1 MISEND
7 IEKNGYCVY
16 SVSIVRALYAVL
28 VQCLTKYYWLCLY
41 LIDIF
46 LGPVA
51 RQPKTGLVLLA
62 HDIVVVAIRCCSS
75 SMCTQ
80 LVAQLCFC
88 NGTIRCGIVR
98 GVVVARP
105 KGYPV
110 VGKDLSGL
118 VRGVYR

>member
-7 IEKNGYCVY
+7 IEKLGIVY
-16 SVSIVRALYAVL
+16 IRSALCAHCSCNF

-88 NGTIRCGIVR
+88 NGTIRRGIVR